1 MLIGTVRLRK
11 RRRGCARNSTLS
23 PFNMTKQDYVKSIQS
38 QCVEVALK
46 ATQDALADKM
56 VELDAAN
63 AKIVELEA
71 KLAPKVE

>member
-1 MLIGTVRLRK
+1 
-11 RRRGCARNSTLS
+11 
-23 PFNMTKQDYVKSIQS
+23 MTKNDYIASIKG
-38 QCVEVALK
+38 QCIEVALK

-71 KLAPKVE
+71 KFTAPTVSTPS

>member
-1 MLIGTVRLRK
+1 
-11 RRRGCARNSTLS
+11 
-23 PFNMTKQDYVKSIQS
+23 MTKDDYMASIRG

-56 VELDAAN
+56 VELDQAN
-63 AKIVELEA
+63 AKIMELEA